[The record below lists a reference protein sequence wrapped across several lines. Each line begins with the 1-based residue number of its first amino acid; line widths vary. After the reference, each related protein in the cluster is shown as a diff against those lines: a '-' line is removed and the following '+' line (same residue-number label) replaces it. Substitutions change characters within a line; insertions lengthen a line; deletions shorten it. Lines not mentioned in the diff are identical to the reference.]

1 MCGPYYTEMKKVK
14 SRSLKVTNFETLKYP
29 KNLLQIGIARE
40 LMGAKNELLPPSSTV
55 ITRYA
60 RHTVSCHSAKYPALQ
75 HPAAQR
81 AQPTAAK

>member
-1 MCGPYYTEMKKVK
+1 MRAVSAVSRVTK
-14 SRSLKVTNFETLKYP
+14 SLSITLKVIHFDTL
-29 KNLLQIGIARE
+29 IGIARE

-75 HPAAQR
+75 RPAAQR

>member
-1 MCGPYYTEMKKVK
+1 MRLSCTRGRVVKK
-14 SRSLKVTNFETLKYP
+14 SRSLKVTHFDTL
-29 KNLLQIGIARE
+29 IGIARE